1 MKKNIYLGIFALIA
15 IGIGFFFVLDV
26 KKIEPT
32 VKEEVQQESQDE
44 PKIGGERDEHGCLGP
59 AGYSYNEEI
68 GACIRD
74 WELDDDQKTA
84 AAMAVETILGMDT
97 GLTIIKVE
105 RAATD
110 DMYLVTIQ
118 KPNTEQLTVR
128 VEDEQVETEEDEID
142 TDVGTDETSD
152 TTTVTDIA
160 EEIRAAL
167 IERNNWDEDTDLEVS
182 VSFNDG
188 EFASGGAGPSG
199 GGPGGGGWYAAYVD
213 GAWEIIWDG
222 NGVIICSDLDDFE
235 ANFGVEIPS
244 SLIDLCYD
252 DNLGVEV
259 AR

>member
-128 VEDEQVETEEDEID
+128 VEDEQMEEDVD
-142 TDVGTDETSD
+142 TDETVDTADADGVSD
-152 TTTVTDIA
+152 IT
-160 EEIRAAL
+160 EEIRTAL
-167 IERNNWDEDTDLEVS
+167 FVRNGWDENMDVEVN

-188 EFASGGAGPSG
+188 EFASGSAGPTG

-235 ANFGVEIPS
+235 ADFGVEIPS

-252 DNLGVEV
+252 DNLGTEV
-259 AR
+259 SR